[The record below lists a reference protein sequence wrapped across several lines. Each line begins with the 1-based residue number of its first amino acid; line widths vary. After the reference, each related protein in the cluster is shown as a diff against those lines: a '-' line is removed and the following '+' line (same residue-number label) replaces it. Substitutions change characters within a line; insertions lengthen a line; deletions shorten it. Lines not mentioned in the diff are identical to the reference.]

1 MPETGVEGRT
11 EPLAGGARQTVLVA
25 GACSMI
31 MGVALAVWPHKS
43 LPTAEMLCGAYLLL
57 HGVLQLI
64 MAFGARFATALR
76 ALVFVSGVLS
86 ALLAALCFAGG
97 NSAQLLSLWIGSA
110 WAIRG
115 ICHATVAVWADDL
128 CGGGRQE
135 VVGLATMVLGVIVGV
150 LPCASLDALGWVIG
164 LCLIVIGS
172 TEVLGVADVRRGAVA
187 FRALAPNTRLSP

>member
-1 MPETGVEGRT
+1 MPETEVEGRT

-25 GACSMI
+25 GACAMI

-57 HGVLQLI
+57 HGVLQMIVAL
-64 MAFGARFATALR
+64 GARFATALR
-76 ALVFVSGVLS
+76 VLVFVSGVLS

-115 ICHATVAVWADDL
+115 ICHATVAVWVDDL
-128 CGGGRQE
+128 RGRGRQE
-135 VVGLATMVLGVIVGV
+135 VFGLATMMLGVIVGV
-150 LPCASLDALGWVIG
+150 LPSDSLNALGWAIG

-172 TEVLGVADVRRGAVA
+172 TEVLGVAVVRRGAVELPP
-187 FRALAPNTRLSP
+187 LAPNPRLNP